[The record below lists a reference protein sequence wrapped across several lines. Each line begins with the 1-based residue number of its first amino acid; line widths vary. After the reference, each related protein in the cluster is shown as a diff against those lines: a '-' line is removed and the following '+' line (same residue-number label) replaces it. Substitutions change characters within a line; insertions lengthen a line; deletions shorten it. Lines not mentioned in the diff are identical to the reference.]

1 MSTGADRVSVA
12 ARTVAADGQAV
23 DGPAVDVPADG
34 QADGQRVEQRVQCWT
49 GLGQVPEDFGPSVVT
64 IGNFDGVHRGHRSVL
79 ARMIDDARTA
89 GLATVAITFT
99 PHPQRVHRPETA
111 PPLLTGDAD
120 RLELLAETG
129 LDAVLLVDYTLD
141 FARQTP
147 EEFVRGY
154 LVEGLR
160 ARTVVVGRD
169 VRFGRD
175 NAGDLDTMRALG
187 ERFGFSVRVIED
199 VTGAP
204 DATAAEE
211 GDRRWSSTWVREL
224 LAAGDVRAA
233 QRVLGHP
240 HRMRGVIVHGDAR
253 GRELGFPTANLEP
266 EAEGMVPADGVY
278 AGWLRVV
285 RPDGAAQDATAP
297 SAACAPLPA
306 AISVGTNPTFDG
318 AQRRVEAYVLDRTD
332 LDLYGAQV
340 VLEFVAR
347 MRPTLRFTDIDAL
360 IEQMH
365 VDVDGV
371 REVLGASDAPN

>member
-1 MSTGADRVSVA
+1 M
-12 ARTVAADGQAV
+12 
-23 DGPAVDVPADG
+23 
-34 QADGQRVEQRVQCWT
+34 QCWT
-49 GLGQVPEDFGPSVVT
+49 GLGQVPGDFGPSVVT
-64 IGNFDGVHRGHRSVL
+64 IGNFDGVHRGHASVL
-79 ARMIDDARTA
+79 ARMVADAREA
-89 GLATVAITFT
+89 GLATVAVTFT

-120 RLELLAETG
+120 RLELLAGTG
-129 LDAVLLVDYTLD
+129 LDAVLLVEYTLD

-147 EEFVRGY
+147 EEFVRTY
-154 LVEGLR
+154 LVDGLR

-175 NAGDLDTMRALG
+175 NSGDLGTMRELG
-187 ERFGFSVRVIED
+187 ERYGFTVRVIED

-204 DATAAEE
+204 DVTAAEQ

-233 QRVLGHP
+233 ATVLGHP
-240 HRMRGVIVHGDAR
+240 HRMRGVVVHGDAR

-266 EAEGMVPADGVY
+266 ESEGMVPADGVY

-285 RPDGAAQDATAP
+285 RPAGGQPQP
-297 SAACAPLPA
+297 SGECAPLPA

-318 AQRRVEAYVLDRTD
+318 EQRRVEAYVLDRTD

-365 VDVDGV
+365 TDVAAV
-371 REVLGASDAPN
+371 REVLGLSG